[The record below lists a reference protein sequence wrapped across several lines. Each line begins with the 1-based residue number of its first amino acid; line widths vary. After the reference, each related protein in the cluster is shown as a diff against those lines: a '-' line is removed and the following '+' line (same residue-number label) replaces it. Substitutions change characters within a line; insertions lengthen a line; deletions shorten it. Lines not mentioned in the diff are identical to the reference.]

1 MTKLP
6 PSSALVLLA
15 LTWGALA
22 CLGAQENGVPTADWG
37 EVVQYLRADGV
48 VYGAIVRDRS
58 GEELRR
64 ETYIRDGDGTLLE
77 TVIRFPDGAVERVG
91 VSFRKQWMAVQGFPG
106 VYRTYNPDGT
116 VKTEEER
123 SGDVV
128 LRRETFEYGGD
139 PPRLVSRVRELPA
152 EGSRKEFAYGADG
165 LVVRE
170 TGTERDGTPET
181 SFYAYDDKR
190 RVTEIRTR
198 SGRSE
203 SRTAFAYAAA
213 GETTEERFDATGA
226 LVLRI
231 VTQEDGGVVEEHF
244 NSGALFARI
253 LFKDGR
259 RVREEIV
266 SNGQVVR
273 VRESP

>member
-6 PSSALVLLA
+6 PSSALMMLA
-15 LTWGALA
+15 FAWGALA
-22 CLGAQENGVPTADWG
+22 WLGAQENGVPTAEWG

-64 ETYIRDGDGTLLE
+64 ETYVRDAEGNLME
-77 TVIRFPDGAVERVG
+77 TVIRLPDGTVERVG
-91 VSFRKQWMAVQGFPG
+91 VSFRKQWMAVQGSSG

-128 LRRETFEYGGD
+128 LRRETFEYGGE
-139 PPRLVSRVRELPA
+139 PPRLVSLIRELPA
-152 EGSRKEFAYGADG
+152 EGSKKELTYGADG

-170 TGTERDGTPET
+170 TRTERDGKPET
-181 SFYAYDDKR
+181 SLYAYDDKR

-203 SRTAFAYAAA
+203 SRIAFSYAAD
-213 GETTEERFDATGA
+213 GDTTEERFDATGA
-226 LVLRI
+226 LALRI
-231 VTQEDGGVVEEHF
+231 VTKADGGVVEEHF
-244 NSGALFARI
+244 DSGALFART

-259 RVREEIV
+259 KVREEIV

-273 VRESP
+273 VWESP